1 MEIKT
6 KMKIDSIFYWFK
18 NLQGEKPLTKDEA
31 YSLSKYGRNMTEDD
45 LVKEVISNINSLIKY
60 KASIQSYSV
69 SIDTNHDD
77 SIMSKVKTYFTSKGF
92 PIQEVLVGNGDKYL
106 IIYWSK

>member
-6 KMKIDSIFYWFK
+6 KMKIDSIFSWFK

-31 YSLSKYGRNMTEDD
+31 YNLSKYGHNMTEDD
-45 LVKEVISNINSLIKY
+45 LVKEIISNINSLIKY

-69 SIDTNHDD
+69 SIDTNHDGCH
-77 SIMSKVKTYFTSKGF
+77 IYVLCENEKGEEF
-92 PIQEVLVGNGDKYL
+92 ASAVWGD
-106 IIYWSK
+106 